1 MEELFVQARPS
12 FSQQRTWEKGRS
24 LLFGALACLGR
35 HTVSGLLCATGQQF
49 VDWSAAYRLFEAR
62 RFDPESLFAP
72 VRAVVLSRL
81 QQAVPVMALLDDTLV
96 YKRGRKVAG
105 TSWRRD
111 PLGPPFRP
119 NFSWAQRFLQIS
131 LLLPS
136 QSSPGPARSIPVDLV
151 HAPTPRKPSK
161 KDPPEAWDEY
171 RKKQKQMRTSQVGSR
186 RIAHLRTALDEDD
199 RSQARELLVAVDGGY
214 ANQTFLRGL
223 PPKTTVVARIRKD
236 ARLFSLPAQSAPK
249 RGRRR
254 FYGERL
260 STPEELRHDES
271 VPWMKVGAF
280 AAGEV
285 HTFEV
290 KRLGPVR
297 STTTGEKDV
306 QIVIIRPLAYRP
318 KKGARLLYRDPAYLL
333 CTDPSLPIETLL
345 QTYLWRWEIEVN
357 FREEKTILGM
367 GEAQVRTE
375 SAAAL
380 APAFVA
386 AAYGMLHAAAA
397 QIDITDSG
405 LPLPKWRRSQPPM
418 RPSTAALISR
428 LRADLWTQALGL
440 NKNGFVAP
448 ASNGRSPLNSQPQLA
463 SAVCYAQ
470 R

>member
-1 MEELFVQARPS
+1 MQARPS
-12 FSQQRTWEKGRS
+12 FSQRRTWERGRS

-62 RFDPESLFAP
+62 RFDPEALFSP
-72 VRAVVLSRL
+72 VRTAVLERL
-81 QQAVPVMALLDDTLV
+81 KQAMPVIASLDDTLV

-105 TSWRRD
+105 ASWRRD

-119 NFSWAQRFLQIS
+119 NFSWAQRFVQIS
-131 LLLPS
+131 LLLPT
-136 QSSPGPARSIPVDLV
+136 QGAPGPARAIPADLV
-151 HAPTPRKPSK
+151 HAPTAKKPSQN
-161 KDPPEAWDEY
+161 DPPELWEEY
-171 RKKQKQMRTSQVGSR
+171 RQKQKQMRTSQVGSE
-186 RIAHLRTALDEDD
+186 RIAHLRTALDDD
-199 RSQARELLVAVDGGY
+199 ERSQARELLVAVDGGY
-214 ANQTFLRGL
+214 ANQTFLREL
-223 PPKTTVVARIRKD
+223 PAKTTVVARIRKD
-236 ARLFSLPAQSAPK
+236 ARLFSEPAPSAPK

-254 FYGERL
+254 LYGERL
-260 STPEELRHDES
+260 PTPEELRHDES
-271 VPWMKVGAF
+271 IPWMKVEAF
-280 AAGEV
+280 AAGAA

-290 KRLGPVR
+290 KRVGPVR

-333 CTDPSLPIETLL
+333 CTDPDLPIETLL
-345 QTYLWRWEIEVN
+345 QAYLWRWEIEVN

-380 APAFVA
+380 APSFVA

-397 QIDITDSG
+397 QADITESG
-405 LPLPKWRRSQPPM
+405 LPLPKWRRNQPP
-418 RPSTAALISR
+418 RRASTTALINR

-440 NKNGFVAP
+440 NKNGFA
-448 ASNGRSPLNSQPQLA
+448 ATANDRRSPLNSQPHLA
-463 SAVCYAQ
+463 SAVCYAE

>member
-1 MEELFVQARPS
+1 M
-12 FSQQRTWEKGRS
+12 
-24 LLFGALACLGR
+24 LFGALACLGR

-62 RFDPESLFAP
+62 RFDPEALFAP
-72 VRAVVLSRL
+72 VRTAVLERL
-81 QQAVPVMALLDDTLV
+81 KQAMPVIATLDDTLI

-105 TSWRRD
+105 ASWRRD

-131 LLLPS
+131 LLLPTPD
-136 QSSPGPARSIPVDLV
+136 SPGPARAIPVDLV
-151 HAPTPRKPSK
+151 HAPTPKKPSRQ
-161 KDPPEAWDEY
+161 DPPEVWEEY
-171 RKKQKQMRTSQVGSR
+171 RQKQKQMRTSQVGR
-186 RIAHLRTALDEDD
+186 ERIAHLRTALDDD
-199 RSQARELLVAVDGGY
+199 ERSQARELLVAVDGGY
-214 ANQTFLRGL
+214 ANQTFLRRL

-236 ARLFSLPAQSAPK
+236 ARLFALPAPSPPQ

-260 STPEELRHDES
+260 AAPEELRQDES
-271 VPWMKVGAF
+271 IPWTKVEAF
-280 AAGEV
+280 AAGKV

-290 KRLGPVR
+290 KRVGPVR
-297 STTTGEKDV
+297 STTTGDKDV

-318 KKGARLLYRDPAYLL
+318 RKGARLLYRDPAYLL
-333 CTDPSLPIETLL
+333 CTDPGLPIETLL
-345 QTYLWRWEIEVN
+345 QAYVWRWEIEVN

-380 APAFVA
+380 APSFVA

-397 QIDITDSG
+397 QADIPESG
-405 LPLPKWRRSQPPM
+405 LPLPKWRKNQPPK
-418 RPSTAALISR
+418 RASTAALINR

-440 NKNGFVAP
+440 NKSGFVP
-448 ASNGRSPLNSQPQLA
+448 PHSESRTPLNSKPHLA

>member
-1 MEELFVQARPS
+1 M
-12 FSQQRTWEKGRS
+12 
-24 LLFGALACLGR
+24 
-35 HTVSGLLCATGQQF
+35 SGLLCATGQQF

-62 RFDPESLFAP
+62 RFDPEVLFAP
-72 VRAVVLSRL
+72 VRAAVLSRL
-81 QQAVPVMALLDDTLV
+81 EHAMPVMASLDDTLV

-105 TSWRRD
+105 ASWRRD

-131 LLLPS
+131 LLLPA
-136 QSSPGPARSIPVDLV
+136 QGAPGPARAVPVDLV
-151 HAPTPRKPSK
+151 HAPTPKKPSP
-161 KDPPEAWDEY
+161 KDPPEVWEDY
-171 RKKQKQMRTSQVGSR
+171 KQKQKQMRTSRVGSV
-186 RIAHLRTALDEDD
+186 RIAHLRAALDEDE
-199 RSQARELLVAVDGGY
+199 SSEARQLLVAVDGGY

-236 ARLFSLPAQSAPK
+236 ARLFGLPAPAAPQ

-260 STPEELRHDES
+260 PTPEELRHDES

-306 QIVIIRPLAYRP
+306 QILIIRPLAYRP

-333 CTDPSLPIETLL
+333 CTDPSLPLETLL
-345 QTYLWRWEIEVN
+345 QAYLWRWEIEVN

-397 QIDITDSG
+397 KTDITESG
-405 LPLPKWRRSQPPM
+405 LPLPKWRRSQPPS
-418 RPSTAALISR
+418 RASTAALINR

-440 NKNGFVAP
+440 NKTGFAV
-448 ASNGRSPLNSQPQLA
+448 SVSEKRTPLNSSPQLA